1 MAHMQEKNRYW
12 MVPVVP
18 GWEYNL
24 KYCSPGRQ
32 SIRVCREYV
41 VDFM

>member
-1 MAHMQEKNRYW
+1 

-24 KYCSPGRQ
+24 KYCSPGLQ
-32 SIRVCREYV
+32 SIGVWRERF
-41 VDFM
+41 VDFK